1 MPDRIQRLPEVMQT
15 TGLGRTQLYNLM
27 NEGRFPRP
35 VKLSA
40 RAVGWRESDVQA
52 WIEQRPVA
60 DERAGV

>member
-15 TGLGRTQLYNLM
+15 TGLGRTQLYNLI

-40 RAVGWRESDVQA
+40 RAVGWRESDIQA
-52 WIEQRPVA
+52 WIENRPTSDEVA
-60 DERAGV
+60 